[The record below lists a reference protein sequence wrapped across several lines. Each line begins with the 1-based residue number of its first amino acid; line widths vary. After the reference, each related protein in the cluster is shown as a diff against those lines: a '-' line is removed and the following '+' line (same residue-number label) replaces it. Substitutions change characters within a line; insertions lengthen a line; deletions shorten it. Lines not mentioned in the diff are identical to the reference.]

1 MIVVRIE
8 VWPFGNRSR
17 RREIGQIVIAND
29 ATGDCE
35 IGNYNAALA
44 HAGPHAD
51 KPGCWKAGRVER
63 HPRILSP
70 YHLVLRAIESC
81 LAGRKSKIG
90 DRLVGYTETADM
102 ARVSLADAEM
112 PFEWRTDD
120 ERPAGRADDP

>member
-17 RREIGQIVIAND
+17 KREIGQIVIAND

-70 YHLVLRAIESC
+70 YHLVLRAIEAC
-81 LAGRKSKIG
+81 LAGRKNKIG
-90 DRLVGYTETADM
+90 DRLVKQA
-102 ARVSLADAEM
+102 AAADALQEIVETVDV
-112 PFEWRTDD
+112 PKI
-120 ERPAGRADDP
+120 GKGKI